1 MAFAIIT
8 ANATEQK
15 VVRHFFKLGRD
26 AGQVWQEAAGCDYTS
41 DFYLKREAVKVEF
54 KGTHGDLEHGYDF
67 EVFTV
72 SCEMEKV
79 IGIHVRCLQQ
89 AANTDGGSRKTT
101 NALLDFAKSRHWQL
115 ELIFSVGCCGLS
127 AEDKSEDNVRKMMG
141 RVLLSHVYEAFL
153 DRGKVTETGK
163 GEGAKE
169 SLKFHGQF
177 RKGARE
183 WVTRLEEHSIT
194 QPGQHTDDDT
204 FRRIPVAEV
213 PRFVSGPVVINSTQF
228 GDEVRGNASIVGI
241 EMEASGIASALDDW
255 ADREK
260 TLPKFLLLKGVSDF
274 GSNKGN
280 DVKTSFFGKQTVEV
294 SDDVR
299 QQIATFHCIALVARG
314 VAKVFLCTK
323 KLPDDI

>member
-26 AGQVWQEAAGCDYTS
+26 AGEVWSEAAGCDYTS
-41 DFYLKREAVKVEF
+41 DFYLKREGVKVEF
-54 KGTHGDLEHGYDF
+54 DGTPPSVHGYDF

-72 SCEMEKV
+72 SSETEKV

-101 NALLDFAKSRHWQL
+101 NALLDFAKSRNLQL

-127 AEDKSEDNVRKMMG
+127 AEDKSEHNVHKMMG
-141 RVLLSHVYEAFL
+141 RVLLSNVYEAFL
-153 DRGKVTETGK
+153 DRGKVTVTGK
-163 GEGAKE
+163 GEDAKE
-169 SLKFHGQF
+169 SLKFHSQF
-177 RKGARE
+177 HKGARE
-183 WVTRLEEHSIT
+183 WVARLEEHSIT

-204 FRRIPVAEV
+204 FRFIPVAEV
-213 PRFVSGPVVINSTQF
+213 PRFVTGPVVIKSTQF

-255 ADREK
+255 ADRES

-274 GSNKGN
+274 GSNKG
-280 DVKTSFFGKQTVEV
+280 DVVKASFFGKPTAEKV
-294 SDDVR
+294 SDDIR

-323 KLPDDI
+323 KLPDVI